1 MARRKS
7 GFFRRLLRRYKK
19 IPKQLRS
26 SNVHQRSRA
35 QRLIT
40 LTICIPVM
48 LYCIGYICWNTA
60 NRRRIEAENREYQ
73 ALYATPEP
81 TAIPTA
87 APTIAPTPT
96 PAPTEAPTIA
106 PMPTIEPT
114 AAPQVVLQI
123 HTQEDA
129 RWSPEATQL
138 SPMDTPTFAVAMDD
152 PIFQQAEDEPI
163 AAAEPTAISTPS
175 PTPAPTPIPVPTP
188 SPTPRATA
196 DADTLVYALE
206 TPPPVQESFQALL
219 ARNPETV
226 GYIRIGEEI
235 SLPVVQRKND
245 NDYYLN
251 HNFDGEDSN
260 GGTLFLDGSN
270 LLVPED
276 MNLIV
281 YGHNMKNGTM
291 FRPLTQYADMDFL
304 KTHGTVYFDTIYQNR
319 AYVPFA
325 VLTASMEPDS
335 DSYINIR
342 KFLFEPDEFD
352 AYVSRLQALSIY
364 DMEVDVRYGD
374 SILLLVTCEYTHN
387 SGRFMVALRA
397 VRDDETEIQMN
408 ELSRYAKRK

>member
-1 MARRKS
+1 MVRRKA
-7 GFFRRLLRRYKK
+7 GFFHRLLRRYKK

-73 ALYATPEP
+73 ALYAAPEP
-81 TAIPTA
+81 TIIPTA

-106 PMPTIEPT
+106 PTPTIEPT
-114 AAPQVVLQI
+114 AAPQVILQI

-152 PIFQQAEDEPI
+152 PIFRQAEDEPI

-175 PTPAPTPIPVPTP
+175 PTPAPTPTPVPTP

-245 NDYYLN
+245 NDYYLKHDMYGN
-251 HNFDGEDSN
+251 ETAAGA
-260 GGTLFLDGSN
+260 LFMTSFNELNPFGYN
-270 LLVPED
+270 T
-276 MNLIV
+276 IIH
-281 YGHNMKNGTM
+281 GHNMTNGSMFGKLKNYTTLGSQA
-291 FRPLTQYADMDFL
+291 FFD
-304 KTHGTVYFDTIYQNR
+304 THRRVYFDTLYGTYRFEVFSVYITNK
-319 AYVPFA
+319 
-325 VLTASMEPDS
+325 EDPD
-335 DSYINIR
+335 YRRHGN
-342 KFLFEPDEFD
+342 FGP
-352 AYVSRLQALSIY
+352 
-364 DMEVDVRYGD
+364 G
-374 SILLLVTCEYTHN
+374 
-387 SGRFMVALRA
+387 
-397 VRDDETEIQMN
+397 
-408 ELSRYAKRK
+408 